1 MAQSNSFELSH
12 LFFFY
17 YIYKPYLM
25 FFTITNI
32 KFHTFRTSSER

>member
-12 LFFFY
+12 LFFLL
-17 YIYKPYLM
+17 YLM

-32 KFHTFRTSSER
+32 KFHVFRTSRER